1 MKNQIDFIFMSNF
14 IINIIPT
21 TTTTTTTTNTI
32 WKLLTNHK
40 ALLAPL

>member
-14 IINIIPT
+14 IINII